1 MLRILATHCMMQ
13 AVYFINGTLTQ
24 KEFFHYGLASPI
36 YTHFTSPIRPIGA
49 NCRAEM
55 AQMHLGLENGAA
67 QQEEDFSNVEF
78 LD

>member
-1 MLRILATHCMMQ
+1 MMQ
-13 AVYFINGTLTQ
+13 AVYFISGTLTQ

-55 AQMHLGLENGAA
+55 AQMHLGLENGKKKIADPA
-67 QQEEDFSNVEF
+67 RRRFFEC
-78 LD
+78 